1 MLFILLIIKWY
12 FYFFPIIC
20 ELEKKFSV
28 KKKVKYK
35 HTYEYDNALQN

>member
-12 FYFFPIIC
+12 FYFFSINC
-20 ELEKKFSV
+20 ELEKKFML
-28 KKKVKYK
+28 KKIRYK